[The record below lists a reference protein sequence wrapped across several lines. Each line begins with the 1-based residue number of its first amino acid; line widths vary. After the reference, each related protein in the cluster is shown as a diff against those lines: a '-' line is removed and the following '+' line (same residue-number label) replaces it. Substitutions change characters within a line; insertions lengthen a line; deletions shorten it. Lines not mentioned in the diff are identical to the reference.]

1 MSKAKKMTNDLT
13 KDLLIE
19 IGTEELPPT
28 ALNKLSNAFYQGV
41 KEGLEKAGLSFSNI
55 KKFAS
60 PRRLA
65 LVINDLQIKQKDKD
79 IERRGPAITAA
90 FDEDG
95 CPSKA
100 AEGFAASCG
109 VKVDDLEKLETD
121 KGAWLNFKSK
131 QKGQKTSELIA
142 EIVQTSLD
150 KLPIAKRMRWA
161 DLDAQFVRPVH
172 WLILL
177 FGDDVIDAEILSVK
191 SGRETRGHRFHHP
204 DTITIP
210 SPKEYEMLLETHG
223 KVIADF
229 ERRKEAVRGQV
240 DEIALSKKGKAIIDE
255 ELLDEVAAMVEWP
268 VAVMG
273 NFEERFLDVPQETLI
288 LTMKTN
294 QKYFHVVDKKG
305 ALLPHFITVSNIES
319 KDVSKVQ
326 EGNERVIR
334 PRFADAEF
342 FWSQDKKSKLF
353 DRSEQLGT
361 VVFQKK
367 LGTLLDKTSRVS
379 KLASTIA
386 EKLKG
391 DPQLALRA
399 AQLCKCDLMTDMVG
413 EFPSL
418 QGVMGRYYANHDG
431 EDAEVAA
438 ALEEYYKPKFSGD
451 TLPQSITSQSLA
463 IADRLDT
470 LVGIFAI
477 GQTPTGDKDPFALR
491 RAALGVLRILIEN
504 KLDLDLLDLIKIAAE
519 HYDASIK
526 ATEAES
532 AVFDFMLDRLHAYYL
547 DKAIHADVLDAV
559 ISTKPTKPLDINN
572 RLLAVVAFRKLP
584 EATSLAAANKRIGNI
599 LKKIKGDLP
608 TKVNE
613 KLLLEDAEKNLN
625 QTLTKLDSNVQGLID
640 QAKYQDALNELSTL
654 RESVDRF
661 FDDVMVMA
669 DDEKLKNN
677 RLALLNNLHNLFM
690 QIADISKLQG

>member
-1 MSKAKKMTNDLT
+1 MSTSSNKS

-28 ALNKLSNAFYQGV
+28 TLNKLSTAFYNGV
-41 KEGLEKAGLSFSNI
+41 KEGLDKADLSFSEI
-55 KKFAS
+55 KKFAA

-65 LVINDLQIKQKDKD
+65 LVISDLEVKQKDK
-79 IERRGPAITAA
+79 IVERRGPALAAA
-90 FDEDG
+90 FDEEG

-100 AEGFAASCG
+100 AEGFARSCG

-121 KGAWLNFKSK
+121 KGTWLNFKSE
-131 QKGQKTSELIA
+131 QKGQATSELIA
-142 EIVQTSLD
+142 GIVQTSLD

-177 FGDDVIDAEILSVK
+177 FGEDVIDAEILSVK

-204 DTITIP
+204 ETITIP
-210 SPKEYEMLLETHG
+210 SPSEYEMLLETHG

-240 DEIALSKKGKAIIDE
+240 NEIALSVNGKAMIDE
-255 ELLDEVAAMVEWP
+255 DLLEEVSSMVEWP

-273 NFEERFLDVPQETLI
+273 GFEKRFLDIPQEALI

-294 QKYFHVVDKKG
+294 QKYFYVVDKDD
-305 ALLPHFITVSNIES
+305 ALMPHFITVSNIES
-319 KDVSKVQ
+319 KDVSKIQ

-342 FWSQDKKSKLF
+342 FWSQDKKSKLI
-353 DRSEQLGT
+353 DRTERLAT
-361 VVFQKK
+361 VIFEKE
-367 LGTLLDKTSRVS
+367 LGTLLDKTKRV
-379 KLASTIA
+379 
-386 EKLKG
+386 EKLTSAIADQLAG
-391 DPQLALRA
+391 DTQLALRA
-399 AQLCKCDLMTDMVG
+399 AELCKCDLMTEMVG

-431 EDAEVAA
+431 ENEEVAT
-438 ALEEYYKPKFSGD
+438 ALEEYYKPKFAGD
-451 TLPQSITSQSLA
+451 SLPQSITSQSLA

-491 RAALGVLRILIEN
+491 RASLGVLRILIEKN
-504 KLDLDLLDLIKIAAE
+504 LDLDLSHLIKIAAAQHE
-519 HYDASIK
+519 PSIK
-526 ATEAES
+526 APDAEA
-532 AVFDFMLDRLHAYYL
+532 AVLDFMLDRLNAYYL
-547 DKAIHADVLDAV
+547 DKGIRPDVLDAV
-559 ISTKPTKPLDINN
+559 LSTKPTKPLDINN
-572 RLLAVVAFRKLP
+572 RLRAVDAFRQSV
-584 EATSLAAANKRIGNI
+584 EAESLAAANKRIGNI
-599 LKKIKGDLP
+599 LKKVKGDVP
-608 TKVNE
+608 SKIDDA
-613 KLLLEDAEKNLN
+613 LLQEQAEKDLH
-625 QTLTKLDSNVQGLID
+625 QTLTKLDDKVQSLID
-640 QAKYQDALNELSTL
+640 AAKYEDALSELSTL
-654 RESVDRF
+654 REIVDQF

-669 DDEKLKNN
+669 DDEALKNN
-677 RLALLNNLHNLFM
+677 RIALLHKLHGLFL
-690 QIADISKLQG
+690 QIADISKLQ

>member
-1 MSKAKKMTNDLT
+1 MSKV

-28 ALNKLSNAFYQGV
+28 ALNKLSTAFYNGV
-41 KEGLEKAGLSFSNI
+41 KEGLEKADLSFSDI
-55 KKFAS
+55 KKYAA

-65 LVINDLQIKQKDKD
+65 LLISDLDIKQKDKNV
-79 IERRGPAITAA
+79 ERRGPAIAAA

-100 AEGFAASCG
+100 AEGFARSCG
-109 VKVDDLEKLETD
+109 VKVEDLDKLETD
-121 KGAWLNFKSK
+121 KGAWLNFKTE
-131 QKGQKTSELIA
+131 QKGKNTSELIA
-142 EIVQTSLD
+142 DIVQSALD
-150 KLPIAKRMRWA
+150 KLPIPKRMRWA
-161 DLDAQFVRPVH
+161 DLDSQFVRPVH

-177 FGDDVIDAEILSVK
+177 FGEDVIDAEILSVK

-204 DTITIP
+204 ETITIP

-229 ERRKEAVRGQV
+229 DRRKEAVRGQV
-240 DEIALSKKGKAIIDE
+240 NEIALKVAGKAMIDE
-255 ELLDEVAAMVEWP
+255 DLLEEVSAMVEWP

-273 NFEERFLDVPQETLI
+273 NFEKRFLDVPQETLI

-294 QKYFHVVDKKG
+294 QKYFYVVDNKG
-305 ALLPHFITVSNIES
+305 ALLPNFITVSNIES

-342 FWSQDKKSKLF
+342 FWSQDRKSKLV
-353 DRSEQLGT
+353 DRLTSLGT

-367 LGTLLDKTSRVS
+367 LGTLLDKTRRIEKISS
-379 KLASTIA
+379 AIADQLA
-386 EKLKG
+386 G
-391 DPQLALRA
+391 DTQLALRA
-399 AQLCKCDLMTDMVG
+399 AELCKCDLMTEMVG

-418 QGVMGRYYANHDG
+418 QGVMGRYYAENDG
-431 EDAEVAA
+431 EQAEVAT

-451 TLPQSITSQSLA
+451 TLPQSVTSQSLA

-491 RAALGVLRILIEN
+491 RAALGVLRIIIEN
-504 KLDLDLLDLIKIAAE
+504 NLDLDLLHLIKIAAE
-519 HYDASIK
+519 QHDASIK
-526 ATEAES
+526 AHDAES
-532 AVFDFMLDRLHAYYL
+532 AVFDFILDRLHAYYL
-547 DKAIHADVLDAV
+547 DKGILPDVLDAV
-559 ISTKPTKPLDINN
+559 LSTKPSKPLDINN
-572 RLLAVVAFRKLP
+572 RLLAVDAFRQLS
-584 EATSLAAANKRIGNI
+584 EAESLAAANKRIGNI
-599 LKKIKGDLP
+599 LKKVKGKLP
-608 TKVNE
+608 NKVDQ
-613 KLLLEDAEKNLN
+613 KLLQEDAEKDLFIKLTQLDDKV
-625 QTLTKLDSNVQGLID
+625 QTLID
-640 QAKYQDALNELSTL
+640 ATKYQDALAELSTL
-654 RESVDRF
+654 RKNVDQF

-677 RLALLNNLHNLFM
+677 RIALLNKLHDLFL
-690 QIADISKLQG
+690 QIADISKLQK

>member
-1 MSKAKKMTNDLT
+1 MSKAKNMT

-28 ALNKLSNAFYQGV
+28 ALNKLSHAFYNGV
-41 KEGLEKAGLSFSNI
+41 KEGLDKADLSFSEI
-55 KKFAS
+55 KKFAA

-65 LVINDLQIKQKDKD
+65 LVISDLQVRQKDKD
-79 IERRGPAITAA
+79 IEKRGPALTAA

-100 AEGFAASCG
+100 AEGFARSCG
-109 VKVDDLEKLETD
+109 VSVEELEKLETD
-121 KGAWLNFKSK
+121 KGAWLNFKST
-131 QKGQKTSELIA
+131 QKGQKTKELIP
-142 EIVQTSLD
+142 EIVRISLD
-150 KLPIAKRMRWA
+150 KLPIPKRMRWA

-177 FGDDVIDAEILSVK
+177 FGNDVIDAEILSVK

-204 DTITIP
+204 DSITVP
-210 SPKEYEMLLETHG
+210 SPSEYEMLLETHG

-229 ERRKEAVRGQV
+229 DRRKEAVRAQV
-240 DEIALSKKGKAIIDE
+240 DEIALSKNGTAMIDE
-255 ELLDEVAAMVEWP
+255 DLLEEVASMVEWP

-305 ALLPHFITVSNIES
+305 VLLPHFITVSNIES

-342 FWSQDKKSKLF
+342 FWSQDKKSKLI
-353 DRSEQLGT
+353 DRKEQLGT
-361 VVFQKK
+361 VIFQKQ
-367 LGTLLDKTSRVS
+367 LGTLLDKTNRVS
-379 KLASTIA
+379 QLASNIA
-386 EKLKG
+386 AQLGG
-391 DPQLALRA
+391 DKNLASRA
-399 AQLCKCDLMTDMVG
+399 AELCKCDLMSEMVG

-418 QGVMGRYYANHDG
+418 QGIMGRYYANHDG
-431 EDAEVAA
+431 ENAEVAA
-438 ALEEYYKPKFSGD
+438 SLEEYYKPKFSGD

-477 GQTPTGDKDPFALR
+477 GQTPSGDKDPFALR
-491 RAALGVLRILIEN
+491 RAALGVLRISIES
-504 KLDLDLLDLIKIAAE
+504 KLDLDLLELIKLAAK
-519 HYDASIK
+519 HHDASIK
-526 ATEAES
+526 APEAET
-532 AVFDFMLDRLHAYYL
+532 AVFDFILDRLHAYYL
-547 DKAIHADVLDAV
+547 DKGLLPDVLDAV
-559 ISTKPTKPLDINN
+559 ISTKPTKPLDIDN
-572 RLLAVVAFRKLP
+572 RLLAVDAFRQLP
-584 EATSLAAANKRIGNI
+584 AATSLAAANKRIGNI
-599 LKKIKGDLP
+599 LKKVKGDLP
-608 TKVNE
+608 SKVNE
-613 KLLLEDAEKNLN
+613 KLLLETAEKDLN
-625 QTLTKLDSNVQGLID
+625 QLLTKLDDKVQGLID

-654 RESVDRF
+654 RESVDQF

-677 RLALLNNLHNLFM
+677 RIALLNKLHSLFL
-690 QIADISKLQG
+690 QIADISKLQK

>member
-1 MSKAKKMTNDLT
+1 MSKV

-28 ALNKLSNAFYQGV
+28 ALNKLSTAFYNGV
-41 KEGLEKAGLSFSNI
+41 KEGLEKADLSFSDI
-55 KKFAS
+55 KKYAA

-65 LVINDLQIKQKDKD
+65 LLISDLDIKQKDKNV
-79 IERRGPAITAA
+79 ERRGPAIAAA

-100 AEGFAASCG
+100 AEGFARSCG
-109 VKVDDLEKLETD
+109 VKVEDLDKLETD
-121 KGAWLNFKSK
+121 KGAWLNFKTE
-131 QKGQKTSELIA
+131 QKGKNTSELIA
-142 EIVQTSLD
+142 DIVQSALD
-150 KLPIAKRMRWA
+150 KLPIPKRMRWA
-161 DLDAQFVRPVH
+161 DLDSQFVRPVH

-177 FGDDVIDAEILSVK
+177 FGEDVIDAEILSVK

-204 DTITIP
+204 ETITIP

-229 ERRKEAVRGQV
+229 DRRKEAVRGQV
-240 DEIALSKKGKAIIDE
+240 NEIALKVAGKAMIDE
-255 ELLDEVAAMVEWP
+255 DLLEEVSAMVEWP

-273 NFEERFLDVPQETLI
+273 NFEKRFLDVPQETLI

-294 QKYFHVVDKKG
+294 QKYFYVVDNKG
-305 ALLPHFITVSNIES
+305 ALLPNFITVSNIES

-342 FWSQDKKSKLF
+342 FWSQDRKSKLV
-353 DRSEQLGT
+353 DRLTSLGT

-367 LGTLLDKTSRVS
+367 LGTLLDKTRRIEKISS
-379 KLASTIA
+379 AIADQLA
-386 EKLKG
+386 G
-391 DPQLALRA
+391 DTQLALRA
-399 AQLCKCDLMTDMVG
+399 AELCKCDLMTEMVG

-418 QGVMGRYYANHDG
+418 QGVMGRYYAENDG
-431 EDAEVAA
+431 EQAEVAT

-451 TLPQSITSQSLA
+451 TLPQSVTSQSLA

-491 RAALGVLRILIEN
+491 RAALGVLRIIIEN
-504 KLDLDLLDLIKIAAE
+504 NLDLDLLHLIKIAAE
-519 HYDASIK
+519 QHNANIK
-526 ATEAES
+526 AHDAES
-532 AVFDFMLDRLHAYYL
+532 AVFDFILDRLHAYYL
-547 DKAIHADVLDAV
+547 DKGILPDVLDAV
-559 ISTKPTKPLDINN
+559 LSTKPSKPLDINN
-572 RLLAVVAFRKLP
+572 RLLAVDAFRQLS
-584 EATSLAAANKRIGNI
+584 EAESLAAANKRIGNI
-599 LKKIKGDLP
+599 LKKVKGKLP
-608 TKVNE
+608 NKVDQ
-613 KLLLEDAEKNLN
+613 KLLQEDAEKDLFIKLTQLDDKV
-625 QTLTKLDSNVQGLID
+625 QTLID
-640 QAKYQDALNELSTL
+640 ATKYQDALAELSTL
-654 RESVDRF
+654 RKNVDQF

-677 RLALLNNLHNLFM
+677 RIALLNKLHDLFL
-690 QIADISKLQG
+690 QIADISKLQK

>member
-1 MSKAKKMTNDLT
+1 MSKT

-28 ALNKLSNAFYQGV
+28 TLNKLSTAFYNGV
-41 KEGLEKAGLSFSNI
+41 KEGFEKADLSFADI
-55 KKFAS
+55 KKFAT

-65 LVINDLQIKQKDKD
+65 LLISDLDVKQNDKN
-79 IERRGPAITAA
+79 IERRGPAIASA

-100 AEGFAASCG
+100 AEGFARSCG
-109 VKVDDLEKLETD
+109 VSVEELEKLETD
-121 KGAWLNFKSK
+121 KGAWLNYKSE
-131 QKGQKTSELIA
+131 QKGQNTSELIA
-142 EIVQTSLD
+142 DIVQTSLD
-150 KLPIAKRMRWA
+150 KLPIAKRMRWS

-177 FGDDVIDAEILSVK
+177 FGNDVINAEILSVK
-191 SGRETRGHRFHHP
+191 SGRDTRGHRFHHP
-204 DTITIP
+204 ETITIP
-210 SPKEYEMLLETHG
+210 SPSEYEMLLETHG

-229 ERRKEAVRGQV
+229 DRRKEAVRAQV
-240 DEIALSKKGKAIIDE
+240 DEIALSKKGIAMVDE
-255 ELLDEVAAMVEWP
+255 DLLEEVSAMVEWP

-273 NFEERFLDVPQETLI
+273 NFEKRFLDVPQETLI

-294 QKYFHVVDKKG
+294 QKYFYVVDKKG
-305 ALLPHFITVSNIES
+305 ALLPHFITISNIES

-342 FWSQDKKSKLF
+342 FWSQDKKSKLI
-353 DRSEQLGT
+353 DRAETLAT

-367 LGTLLDKTSRVS
+367 LGTLLDKTKRVG
-379 KLASTIA
+379 KLASAIA
-386 EKLKG
+386 DQLSG
-391 DPQLALRA
+391 DTQLAHRA
-399 AQLCKCDLMTDMVG
+399 AELCKCDLMSEMVG

-418 QGVMGRYYANHDG
+418 QGVMGRYYAEHDG
-431 EDAEVAA
+431 ENAEVAT
-438 ALEEYYKPKFSGD
+438 ALEEYYRPKFSGD
-451 TLPQSITSQSLA
+451 TLPQSTTSQSLA

-491 RAALGVLRILIEN
+491 RAALGVLRILIEQ
-504 KLDLDLLDLIKIAAE
+504 KLDLDLLHLIKIAAE
-519 HYDASIK
+519 QHDASIN
-526 ATEAES
+526 AHDAENV
-532 AVFDFMLDRLHAYYL
+532 VFDFILDRLHAYYL
-547 DKAIHADVLDAV
+547 DKGIRPDVLDAV
-559 ISTKPTKPLDINN
+559 ISTRPSRPLDIDN
-572 RLLAVVAFRKLP
+572 RLLAVDAFRSLD

-599 LKKIKGDLP
+599 LKKVKGTLP
-608 TKVNE
+608 SKIDNALLQE
-613 KLLLEDAEKNLN
+613 KAEQNLE
-625 QTLTKLDSNVQGLID
+625 TKLSKLDDKVQSLID
-640 QAKYQDALNELSTL
+640 KANYKKALTELSTL
-654 RESVDRF
+654 RKTVDHF

-677 RLALLNNLHNLFM
+677 RIALLNKLHSLFL
-690 QIADISKLQG
+690 QIADISKLQK

>member
-1 MSKAKKMTNDLT
+1 MSNV

-28 ALNKLSNAFYQGV
+28 TLNKLSTAFYNGV
-41 KEGLEKAGLSFSNI
+41 KEGLEKADLSFSEI
-55 KKFAS
+55 KKFAA

-65 LVINDLQIKQKDKD
+65 LVISDLDIKQKDKNV
-79 IERRGPAITAA
+79 ERRGPAIAAA

-100 AEGFAASCG
+100 AEGFARSCG
-109 VKVDDLEKLETD
+109 VKVEDLEKLETN
-121 KGAWLNFKSK
+121 KGAWLNFKTE
-131 QKGQKTSELIA
+131 QKGLQTKELIP
-142 EIVQTSLD
+142 EIVRLSLD

-161 DLDAQFVRPVH
+161 DLDAQFVRPVQ

-177 FGDDVIDAEILSVK
+177 FGNDVIDAEILSVK

-204 DTITIP
+204 ETITIP

-229 ERRKEAVRGQV
+229 DRRKEAVRGQV
-240 DEIALSKKGKAIIDE
+240 NEIALSVKGKAMIDE
-255 ELLDEVAAMVEWP
+255 DLLEEVSAMVEWP

-273 NFEERFLDVPQETLI
+273 DFEKRFLDIPQETLI

-294 QKYFHVVDKKG
+294 QKYFYVVDKKG

-319 KDVSKVQ
+319 KDVTKVR

-342 FWSQDKKSKLF
+342 FWAQDKKSKLI
-353 DRSEQLGT
+353 DRSKQLST
-361 VVFQKK
+361 VVFQKQ

-379 KLASTIA
+379 KLACAVADQIGGDK
-386 EKLKG
+386 KL
-391 DPQLALRA
+391 AVRA
-399 AQLCKCDLMTDMVG
+399 AELCKCDLMTEMVG
-413 EFPSL
+413 EFGSL

-431 EDAEVAA
+431 EEAEVAQ
-438 ALEEYYKPKFSGD
+438 ALEDYYKPKFSGD
-451 TLPQSITSQSLA
+451 TLPQSKTSQSLA

-470 LVGIFAI
+470 LLGIFAI

-504 KLDLDLLDLIKIAAE
+504 KLDLDLLDLIKISAKQ
-519 HYDASIK
+519 HDASIK
-526 ATEAES
+526 AHEAENG
-532 AVFDFMLDRLHAYYL
+532 VFDFMLDRLHAYYL
-547 DKAIHADVLDAV
+547 DKGIRPDVLDAV
-559 ISTKPTKPLDINN
+559 LSTKPTKPLDINN
-572 RLLAVVAFRKLP
+572 RLLAIDSFRQLP

-608 TKVNE
+608 SKIDE
-613 KLLLEDAEKNLN
+613 KLLQEKAEKELYK
-625 QTLTKLDSNVQGLID
+625 TLTKLENKVQKLIN
-640 QAKYQDALNELSTL
+640 QTKYQDALTELSAL
-654 RESVDRF
+654 RKDVDQF

-677 RLALLNNLHNLFM
+677 RIALLNKLHGLFL
-690 QIADISKLQG
+690 QIADISKLQK

>member
-1 MSKAKKMTNDLT
+1 MSAT

-28 ALNKLSNAFYQGV
+28 RLNKLSTAFYNGV
-41 KEGLEKAGLSFSNI
+41 KEGLEKADLSFSEI
-55 KKFAS
+55 KKFAT

-65 LVINDLQIKQKDKD
+65 LVISGLDVKQKDKNV
-79 IERRGPAITAA
+79 ERRGPAIAAA

-100 AEGFAASCG
+100 AEGFARSCG
-109 VKVDDLEKLETD
+109 VKVEDLDKLETD
-121 KGAWLNFKSK
+121 KGAWLNFKTK

-142 EIVQTSLD
+142 AIVQTSLD

-177 FGDDVIDAEILSVK
+177 FGEDVIDAEILSIK
-191 SGRETRGHRFHHP
+191 SGHETRGHRFHHP
-204 DTITIP
+204 ENITIP
-210 SPKEYEMLLETHG
+210 SPSEYEMLLETHG

-229 ERRKEAVRGQV
+229 DRRKEAVRGQV
-240 DEIALSKKGKAIIDE
+240 NEIALSVKGKAMIDE
-255 ELLDEVAAMVEWP
+255 DLLDEVSAMVEWP

-273 NFEERFLDVPQETLI
+273 NFEKRFLDIPQETLI

-294 QKYFHVVDKKG
+294 QKYFYVVNKKG

-319 KDVSKVQ
+319 KDVAKIQ

-342 FWSQDKKSKLF
+342 FWSQDRKSKLI
-353 DRSEQLGT
+353 DRLTSLGS

-367 LGTLLDKTSRVS
+367 LGTLLDKTRRV
-379 KLASTIA
+379 
-386 EKLKG
+386 EKLSSAIADQLSG
-391 DPQLALRA
+391 NTQLAVRA
-399 AQLCKCDLMTDMVG
+399 AELCKCDLMTEMVG

-418 QGVMGRYYANHDG
+418 QGVMGRYYAEHDG
-431 EDAEVAA
+431 EDPEVAT

-504 KLDLDLLDLIKIAAE
+504 NLDLDLLHLIKITVEQYDSGLKAHDAE
-519 HYDASIK
+519 L
-526 ATEAES
+526 
-532 AVFDFMLDRLHAYYL
+532 AVFDFILDRLHAYYL
-547 DKAIHADVLDAV
+547 DKGIRADVLDAV
-559 ISTKPTKPLDINN
+559 LSTKPSKPLDINN
-572 RLLAVVAFRKLP
+572 RLLAVDAFRQLA
-584 EATSLAAANKRIGNI
+584 EAESLAAANKRIGNI

-608 TKVNE
+608 SKIDTKLFQEN
-613 KLLLEDAEKNLN
+613 AEKDLY
-625 QTLTKLDSNVQGLID
+625 QTLAKLDDKVQSLIYD
-640 QAKYQDALNELSTL
+640 AKYQDALSELSTL
-654 RESVDRF
+654 RASVDQF

-669 DDEKLKNN
+669 DDDALKNN
-677 RLALLNNLHNLFM
+677 RIALLNKLHGLFL
-690 QIADISKLQG
+690 QIADISKLQK

>member
-1 MSKAKKMTNDLT
+1 MKNAKT

-28 ALNKLSNAFYQGV
+28 TLNKLSTAFYNEV
-41 KEGLEKAGLSFSNI
+41 KEGLEKADLSFSTI
-55 KKFAS
+55 KKFAA

-65 LVINDLQIKQKDKD
+65 LVISDLDVKQKDKN
-79 IERRGPAITAA
+79 IERRGPAIAAA

-100 AEGFAASCG
+100 AEGFARSCG
-109 VKVDDLEKLETD
+109 IKVEDLEKLETD
-121 KGAWLNFKSK
+121 KGAWLNFKTK
-131 QKGQKTSELIA
+131 QKGLKTKELIA
-142 EIVQTSLD
+142 EIVRTSLD

-161 DLDAQFVRPVH
+161 DLDSQFVRPVH

-177 FGDDVIDAEILSVK
+177 FGNDVINAEILSVK

-204 DTITIP
+204 ETITIP

-229 ERRKEAVRGQV
+229 DRRKEAVRGQV
-240 DEIALSKKGKAIIDE
+240 NEIALSVKGKAMIDE
-255 ELLDEVAAMVEWP
+255 DLLEEVSAMVEWP

-273 NFEERFLDVPQETLI
+273 NFEKRFLDIPQETLI

-294 QKYFHVVDKKG
+294 QKYFYVVNKKG
-305 ALLPHFITVSNIES
+305 ALMPHFITVSNIES
-319 KDVSKVQ
+319 KDVSKIQ

-342 FWSQDKKSKLF
+342 FWAQDKKSKLI
-353 DRSEQLGT
+353 DRIERLGT
-361 VVFQKK
+361 VVFQKE
-367 LGTLLDKTSRVS
+367 LGTLLVKTKRVEKLTS
-379 KLASTIA
+379 AIAKKLA
-386 EKLKG
+386 G
-391 DPQLALRA
+391 DAQLALRA
-399 AQLCKCDLMTDMVG
+399 AELCKCDLMTEMVG

-431 EDAEVAA
+431 ENAEVAQ
-438 ALEEYYKPKFSGD
+438 ALEDYYKPKFSGD
-451 TLPQSITSQSLA
+451 TLPQNITSQSLA

-477 GQTPTGDKDPFALR
+477 GQIPTGDKDPFALR

-504 KLDLDLLDLIKIAAE
+504 KLDLDLLDLIKIAAKQ
-519 HYDASIK
+519 HNPGIK
-526 ATEAES
+526 PSDAES
-532 AVFDFMLDRLHAYYL
+532 DVLYFMLDRLHAYYL
-547 DKAIHADVLDAV
+547 DKGIRPDVLDAV

-572 RLLAVVAFRKLP
+572 RLLAIDAFRQGA
-584 EATSLAAANKRIGNI
+584 EAESLAAANKRIGNI
-599 LKKIKGDLP
+599 LKKIKGELP
-608 TKVNE
+608 TKIDKALLKE
-613 KLLLEDAEKNLN
+613 KAEIELHKI
-625 QTLTKLDSNVQGLID
+625 LTKLENKVQGLID
-640 QAKYQDALNELSTL
+640 EALYQSALTLLSTL
-654 RESVDRF
+654 RKNVDQF
-661 FDDVMVMA
+661 FDDVMVMT

-677 RLALLNNLHNLFM
+677 RIALLNKLHGLFL
-690 QIADISKLQG
+690 QIADISKLQK